1 MVKDKIILITG
12 GNTGIGAA
20 SAKLLAQNGAR
31 IIINYR
37 ENEESAN
44 SLAKEIH
51 NLTGN
56 ENSACALKA
65 DVANEE
71 EVSKLVKLVLDKYG
85 KIDVLINNASP
96 QTLPKSFIDTSW
108 QEFDKLLSVNVKGAY
123 NLTQAVLPNMLEQK
137 QGVIIN
143 VLTSYVINAPPTKL
157 APYIT
162 AKHALEGFSKSL
174 AAEFGPS
181 NIRVNMVSPGV
192 TKTKFTEHLPERM
205 FELISVQTPLRKI
218 ADPEDVAK
226 VLLFLSSEDS
236 CHLTGVNI
244 PVCGGIVMQ

>member
-1 MVKDKIILITG
+1 
-12 GNTGIGAA
+12 
-20 SAKLLAQNGAR
+20 
-31 IIINYR
+31 
-37 ENEESAN
+37 
-44 SLAKEIH
+44 
-51 NLTGN
+51 
-56 ENSACALKA
+56 
-65 DVANEE
+65 
-71 EVSKLVKLVLDKYG
+71 
-85 KIDVLINNASP
+85 
-96 QTLPKSFIDTSW
+96 
-108 QEFDKLLSVNVKGAY
+108 
-123 NLTQAVLPNMLEQK
+123 MLEQK